1 MAFGE
6 HQGFWARSTPIGR
19 ASHGGHG
26 GHGGG
31 NGGWPRMA
39 LGENQACGARST
51 PIGRASHGG
60 HGGGNEGW
68 PRMAFGENQACGARS
83 TPIGRASHGGHGG
96 HRVTEGESAMAADS
110 LPLEKAADHQH
121 DGGSGRTVSF
131 SLTGRFS
138 GLLGQEAV

>member
-6 HQGFWARSTPIGR
+6 HQGFWARSRPIGR

-60 HGGGNEGW
+60 HGGH
-68 PRMAFGENQACGARS
+68 
-83 TPIGRASHGGHGG
+83 RA
-96 HRVTEGESAMAADS
+96 TEGESAMAADS

-131 SLTGRFS
+131 SLIGRFS